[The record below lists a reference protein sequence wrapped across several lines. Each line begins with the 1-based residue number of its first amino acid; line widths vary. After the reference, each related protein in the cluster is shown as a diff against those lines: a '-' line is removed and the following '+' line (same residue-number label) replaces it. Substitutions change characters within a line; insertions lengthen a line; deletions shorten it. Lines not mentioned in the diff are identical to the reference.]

1 MNYKLEKFWNA
12 DSLVIAILFSSMNY
26 KLEKFWNYN
35 NALTTEKPCNMNYKL
50 EKFWNTNLLNQSGI
64 PNKNEL

>member
-26 KLEKFWNYN
+26 KLEKFWNAGWAIKVFN
-35 NALTTEKPCNMNYKL
+35 IFLH
-50 EKFWNTNLLNQSGI
+50 
-64 PNKNEL
+64 EL